1 MQNDT
6 PNFPNWF
13 DSQRHNFEKHLTP
26 LAGQPNLKFLQIGV
40 YTGDASVWLCEN
52 ILTDR
57 TSYLY
62 DVDTWAGSAEQE
74 HEQINFDQVFEY
86 YEERIGIFK
95 STIRL
100 KMTSDEYFAGKNE
113 SRFDFIYIDGD
124 HTSHQVGKDAE
135 NAWKLLKPGGIVAF
149 DDYRWGE
156 DLKPELTPKPA
167 IDRFLAKYTGEYKLL
182 SKDYQVWIERIR
194 QKDPHL

>member
-1 MQNDT
+1 MT
-6 PNFPNWF
+6 EFPNWF
-13 DSQRHNFEKHLTP
+13 VGQQYNFENHLAP
-26 LAGQPNLKFLQIGV
+26 LVNKPNLRFLQIGV

-52 ILTDR
+52 VLR
-57 TSYLY
+57 QKTSFLY
-62 DVDTWAGSAEQE
+62 DVDTWEGSEESE
-74 HEQINFDQVFEY
+74 HTQIDFDKVFKY
-86 YEERIGIFK
+86 YERRT
-95 STIRL
+95 SPYQTVIRL
-100 KMTSDEYFAGKNE
+100 KMTSDEYFAGKIE
-113 SRFDFIYIDGD
+113 TRFDFIYIDGD

-135 NAWKLLKPGGIVAF
+135 NAWKLLKPGGIMAF

-167 IDRFLAKYTGEYKLL
+167 IDRFLAKYTGEYELL

>member
-1 MQNDT
+1 
-6 PNFPNWF
+6 
-13 DSQRHNFEKHLTP
+13 
-26 LAGQPNLKFLQIGV
+26 
-40 YTGDASVWLCEN
+40 LCEN
-52 ILTDR
+52 VLR
-57 TSYLY
+57 QKTSFLY
-62 DVDTWAGSAEQE
+62 DVDTWEGSEEAE
-74 HEQINFDQVFEY
+74 HTQIDFEKVFKY
-86 YEERIGIFK
+86 YERRI
-95 STIRL
+95 SPYQTVIRL

-113 SRFDFIYIDGD
+113 TRFDFIYIDGD

-135 NAWKLLKPGGIVAF
+135 NAWKLLKPGGIMAF

-167 IDRFLAKYTGEYKLL
+167 IDRFLAKYTGEYELL